1 MGLFIDDN
9 SVMNGVL
16 MIVGII
22 GAFVLGV
29 YSLTL
34 PPPMTT
40 PIDRH
45 AEEKAKYIYTR
56 HDLWK
61 S

>member
-1 MGLFIDDN
+1 MSLFIDDN

-22 GAFVLGV
+22 GAFVLAV

-34 PPPMTT
+34 PPP
-40 PIDRH
+40 PLPDRH
-45 AEEKAKYIYTR
+45 AEEKAKHIYTR

-61 S
+61 W